1 MFLQYYSFT
10 VLQLLLELSFL
21 QLYGLEKKKKRKW
34 VKQISSKISFE
45 LNSKSHL
52 RKRTNFN
59 SWVTIILGNEPI
71 PDSFWFLFLK
81 HQTLHSLIG
90 R

>member
-1 MFLQYYSFT
+1 MAL
-10 VLQLLLELSFL
+10 
-21 QLYGLEKKKKRKW
+21 KRKRKESGL
-34 VKQISSKISFE
+34 KQISSKISFE